1 MCLQYLQSCK
11 ASKRVFFL
19 AGCFLEFWRKYQS
32 MGSRKQVEKDL
43 AKLLFVNNGIS
54 QKEIAERLNVTEKT
68 VSKWVNEEDWETLK
82 VSLLVT
88 KDNQLK
94 SLYSQ
99 LQAVNDEIKTRPVV
113 RDIPNFMLKPIKLK
127 DSSGNENL
135 EYPKYKPEDYP
146 ILIGNFPNSKD
157 TDMISKLTTAIKRLE
172 SETNIGDT
180 ITVAK
185 NLILFIRAIDPAFAN
200 QLTKYCDAFI
210 KQKMTDGTN

>member
-1 MCLQYLQSCK
+1 
-11 ASKRVFFL
+11 
-19 AGCFLEFWRKYQS
+19 

-43 AKLLFVNNGIS
+43 AKMLFVNENIS
-54 QKEIAERLNVTEKT
+54 QKEIAERLDVTEKT
-68 VSKWVNEEDWETLK
+68 VSKWVKEGDWEKLK

-88 KDNQLK
+88 KDSQLTA
-94 SLYSQ
+94 LYAQ
-99 LQAVNDEIKTRPVV
+99 LQAVNDEIKIRPVV

-127 DSSGNENL
+127 DSSGDEKL
-135 EYPKYKPEDYP
+135 EYPKYNPEDYP

-172 SETNIGDT
+172 TETNIGET

-185 NLILFIRAIDPAFAN
+185 NLILFIRTIEPAFAN

>member
-1 MCLQYLQSCK
+1 
-11 ASKRVFFL
+11 
-19 AGCFLEFWRKYQS
+19 

-43 AKLLFVNNGIS
+43 AKMLFVNENIS
-54 QKEIAERLNVTEKT
+54 QKEIAERLFVTEKT
-68 VSKWVNEEDWETLK
+68 VSRWVNEGDWDKLK

-88 KDNQLK
+88 KDSQLTA
-94 SLYSQ
+94 LYAQ
-99 LQAVNDEIKTRPVV
+99 LQAVNDEIKIRPVV

-127 DSSGNENL
+127 DSSGDEKL
-135 EYPKYKPEDYP
+135 EYPKYNPEDYP

-172 SETNIGDT
+172 TETNIGET

-185 NLILFIRAIDPAFAN
+185 NLILFIRTIEPAFAN